1 MNILLI
7 GGTGTISNEVT
18 NRCVKLGYSVS
29 IMNRGLRKNIADN
42 RINLIKA
49 DIRKESIS
57 ELKLKLKGINFD
69 VVVDFI
75 SYTLDEM
82 KKTLDFVDCK
92 QYIFIS
98 SATVYTPKND
108 LSKYKEFD
116 EKNNIEWNYCKN
128 KIECENYLIE
138 KAQKDKNF
146 IYTIVRPYVT
156 YDEKRI
162 PFQMTPGVDYYTII
176 DRILRGLP
184 IVICGDNVKCT
195 VTSSKDFAVGIVGL
209 FQNKKAFNE
218 DFHITSDK
226 YTTWEE
232 IISLLA
238 INLKA
243 KVEFIKIPLDYMKKI
258 NINNTIID
266 IKQVLSDKSRNMI
279 FDNSKIKDA
288 VPEYNSCSNINDNID
303 DIVTY
308 YKKGN
313 NKKVNY
319 LWNGCL
325 DRIIYDYNKRKI
337 NIDVYKIN
345 NKKNYILY
353 IIGNSS
359 ILYNCYYKGYKLLKY
374 IYKIYK
380 NLRGRQ

>member
-18 NRCVKLGYSVS
+18 NRCLKLGYSVY
-29 IMNRGLRKNIADN
+29 IMNRGLRKTVLPDSV
-42 RINLIKA
+42 NLIKA
-49 DIRKESIS
+49 DIRKESIK
-57 ELKLKLKGINFD
+57 ELKSKLKNMNFD

-82 KKTLDFVDCK
+82 KKTLNFINCN

-98 SATVYTPKND
+98 SATVYTPKKD
-108 LSKYKEFD
+108 LDKYKETD
-116 EKNNIEWNYCKN
+116 EKNNIEWSYCKN
-128 KIECENYLIE
+128 KIECEKYLIE
-138 KAQKDKNF
+138 KSQKDKNF
-146 IYTIVRPYVT
+146 IYTIIRPYVT
-156 YDEKRI
+156 YDERRI
-162 PFQMTPGVDYYTII
+162 PFQMAPGADYYTII

-195 VTSSKDFAVGIVGL
+195 VTSSQNFAVGLVGL

-218 DFHITSDK
+218 DFHITSDE
-226 YTTWEE
+226 YTTWET

-238 INLKA
+238 ANLKV
-243 KVEFIKIPLDYMKKI
+243 KVEFIRIPLEYIKKI
-258 NINNTIID
+258 DRNNTAID
-266 IKQVLSDKSRNMI
+266 IQQILSDKSRNMI
-279 FDNSKIKDA
+279 FDNSKIKNA
-288 VPEYNSCSNINDNID
+288 VPEYSAYSSIYDNINDIIN
-303 DIVTY
+303 Y

-313 NKKVNY
+313 NKNINY
-319 LWNGCL
+319 LWNACL

-353 IIGNSS
+353 IIGSSS

>member
-18 NRCVKLGYSVS
+18 NRCINLGYSVS
-29 IMNRGLRKNIADN
+29 IMNRGLRKNIVDD

-49 DIRKESIS
+49 DIRKESIN
-57 ELKLKLKGINFD
+57 ELKIKLKEINFD

-82 KKTLDFVDCK
+82 KKTLNFINCK

-98 SATVYTPKND
+98 SATVYTPKKD
-108 LSKYKEFD
+108 LNKYKETD
-116 EKNNIEWNYCKN
+116 EKNNIEWSYCKN
-128 KIECENYLIE
+128 KIECEKYLIE
-138 KAQKDKNF
+138 KSQKDKNF
-146 IYTIVRPYVT
+146 IYTIIRPYVT

-218 DFHITSDK
+218 DFHITSNK
-226 YTTWEE
+226 YTTWET

-238 INLKA
+238 VNLKS
-243 KVEFIKIPLDYMKKI
+243 KVEFIKIPLAYIKKI
-258 NINNTIID
+258 DVNNTAID
-266 IKQVLSDKSRNMI
+266 IQQILSDKSRNMI
-279 FDNSKIKDA
+279 FNNSKIKNA
-288 VPEYNSCSNINDNID
+288 VPEYKACSNIDDNIG
-303 DIVTY
+303 DIVAY
-308 YKKGN
+308 YKKEK

-325 DRIIYDYNKRKI
+325 DRMIYNYNKKKI
-337 NIDVYKIN
+337 DIKSYKIN
-345 NKKNYILY
+345 NKKDYILY
-353 IIGNSS
+353 NIGNNKM
-359 ILYNCYYKGYKLLKY
+359 LYSCYYKGYKLLRY

-380 NLRGRQ
+380 NFKGRQ